1 MFSGLQ
7 TYNSFSPSQLIDIDI
22 NNDISV
28 NLTDINLN
36 VLSSDLLSLD
46 LSIKCVL
53 EARPVTPAAA
63 HLDQSDSLFPQISC
77 CLVNFS
83 VDILQV
89 SFDGAVNHLTGL
101 GVNKLAELTHDLTM
115 LIHWRRAP
123 HRLDVVL

>member
-46 LSIKCVL
+46 LSRKCVL
-53 EARPVTPAAA
+53 EARHLSPAAAAA

-89 SFDGAVNHLTGL
+89 GFDGAVNHLRE
-101 GVNKLAELTHDLTM
+101 KQ
-115 LIHWRRAP
+115 
-123 HRLDVVL
+123 